1 METFKEMSFKKFL
14 KEGEDKSRY
23 EIEDEKSIVPINEE
37 DDIPKGKFIEFKW
50 EDITFEEKES

>member
-1 METFKEMSFKKFL
+1 VETFKEMSFKKFL

-37 DDIPKGKFIEFKW
+37 DDIPKGKFIEFK
-50 EDITFEEKES
+50 